1 MLFKIDL
8 FSGNILWIRDTKGA
22 IKSTPLIHDKNIY
35 VTSWSEYFFSFSEE
49 GKVNWKVPIQSRS
62 QSSPTLI
69 PDLDLL
75 IFGTH
80 YKIPQLIAVHLK
92 TGLIKWRKN
101 ISNTRAIASGISFTQ
116 KNIGKKFFIYPC
128 TMEDIC
134 FIRPIDGVI
143 IKKIN
148 IEKLLTGS
156 IAYFNKQFYMSLN
169 NGGVVSLL

>member
-22 IKSTPLIHDKNIY
+22 VKSTPLIHDKNIY

-116 KNIGKKFFIYPC
+116 KNIGKKFLY
-128 TMEDIC
+128 THALW
-134 FIRPIDGVI
+134 
-143 IKKIN
+143 KIFV
-148 IEKLLTGS
+148 L
-156 IAYFNKQFYMSLN
+156 
-169 NGGVVSLL
+169 